1 MDVQVQKVSGMVE
14 VKRATGKQEE
24 EGAVATETAEI
35 VVGEPAPVSIYLPPQ
50 SVYIATTA
58 TPI

>member
-1 MDVQVQKVSGMVE
+1 MVE